1 MKYRILYIIPSLQ
14 KGGAERLVLD
24 ICNELIKREGLVVKL
39 ITFTD
44 QNEYPFLTQN
54 IDWEIISATVH
65 LSLTKKKRLFVN
77 QLQQSIDN
85 YQPNVIHTHLFETE
99 LVTRSCYYP
108 QAKWYTHCHDNM
120 QQFSNF
126 SIACFINKK
135 KLTDFFEKRYLF
147 KRYKTN
153 GGTHFITIGNDTN
166 SYFEDK
172 IGSFS
177 ISKIT
182 NAIDFKKFYYKR
194 VQDNSKK
201 EIVITNTGSFVDKK
215 NQVFILKIA
224 EKLLRTNTNF
234 CINLLGDG
242 KNRLTL
248 QEKAKELN
256 VDSFVFFHGNVNNVE
271 EYLAKS
277 DIYLHTAIYEPL
289 GLVLIEAMASG
300 LPVITLDG
308 KGNRDLIEEG
318 RNGYMINSQNAEEFA
333 NKIIELWDNKAT
345 YWKLSNYAQE
355 YAKRYDIKDYVDNL
369 LELYKK

>member
-24 ICNELIKREGLVVKL
+24 ICKELTKRDGVVVKL

-54 IDWEIISATVH
+54 IDWKIVSAKVL
-65 LSLTKKKRLFVN
+65 LSLTKKKMFFVN
-77 QLQQSIDN
+77 QLQQSIDDFK
-85 YQPNVIHTHLFETE
+85 PDVIHTHLFETE
-99 LVTRSCYYP
+99 LVSRSCYYP
-108 QAKWYTHCHDNM
+108 QAKWFTHCHDNM

-135 KLTDFFEKRYLF
+135 KLTNYFEKRYLF

-153 GGTHFITIGNDTN
+153 GGTHFIAIGNDTN

-172 IGSFS
+172 IYTFS

-182 NAIDFKKFYYKR
+182 NAIDFEKFYCKR
-194 VQDNSKK
+194 VQDNSKN

-215 NQVFILKIA
+215 NQVFVLKIA
-224 EKLLRTNTNF
+224 EKLLRTNTDF
-234 CINLLGDG
+234 CVNLLGDG
-242 KNRLTL
+242 ANRLTL

-277 DIYLHTAIYEPL
+277 DIYLHTATYEPL

-318 RNGYMINSQNAEEFA
+318 KNGYMINSQNAEEFA

-345 YWKLSNYAQE
+345 YWKMSNYAQE